1 MKRSE
6 RFVSMPDVAPPNH
19 LRIMEEVPTHEL
31 FRIDPSLITEAFV
44 IAIANQKGGA
54 GKTTTTMQLA
64 AGLVRRGYKVL
75 VIDVDLQGTAVQWSS
90 ISEQGFPAVVVA
102 LPESKNL
109 HLRIAQFGKDYHFI
123 LVDSPPS
130 KENNSTVRV
139 LPLAHL
145 CIVPIIPSAPDL
157 WATAGIKEAIEQ
169 TQIINPQTQII
180 NPYLQSRL
188 LLNQVSRTRLAQGLT
203 EAIKEFGMEV
213 FVTQIGQRTAYRE
226 AAATGLTVFDLDN
239 SDAKAEVEQLTTE
252 VLATLAVPPEV
263 IEKG

>member
-1 MKRSE
+1 MN
-6 RFVSMPDVAPPNH
+6 DNGN
-19 LRIMEEVPTHEL
+19 EL
-31 FRIDPSLITEAFV
+31 FRIDPAQITEAFV

-54 GKTTTTMQLA
+54 GKTTTTMHLA

-75 VIDVDLQGTAVQWSS
+75 VVDVDLQGTAVQWSS
-90 ISEQGFPAVVVA
+90 ISEQGFPAVVVS

-130 KENNSTVRV
+130 KENTATVRV

-169 TQIINPQTQII
+169 TQIINP
-180 NPYLQSRL
+180 YLQSRL

-203 EAIKEFGMEV
+203 EAIKEFGMEA

-239 SDAKAEVEQLTTE
+239 SDAKAEIEQLTTE
-252 VLATLAVPPEV
+252 VLATLAAPPEV
-263 IEKG
+263 VEKG

>member
-1 MKRSE
+1 ME
-6 RFVSMPDVAPPNH
+6 
-19 LRIMEEVPTHEL
+19 EEVPSNGL
-31 FRIDPSLITEAFV
+31 FRIEPSEITEAFV

-75 VIDVDLQGTAVQWSS
+75 VIDVDAQATAAQWSS
-90 ISEQGFPAVVVA
+90 ISDQGFPAGVVA

-109 HLRIAQFGKDYHFI
+109 HLRIAQIGRDYHFI

-130 KENNSTVRV
+130 KDNTATARV

-145 CIVPIIPSAPDL
+145 VIVPIIPSAPDL
-157 WATAGIKEAIEQ
+157 WATVGIKEAIEQ
-169 TQIINPQTQII
+169 TQIR

-203 EAIKEFGMEV
+203 EAIKEFGMEC
-213 FVTQIGQRTAYRE
+213 FVTQLGQRTAYRE

-239 SDAKAEVEQLTTE
+239 QDAKAEIERLTTE
-252 VLATLAVPPEV
+252 VLLTLANPTAVDTGESFENV
-263 IEKG
+263 G